1 MKTKHYLT
9 AFLVAAMTF
18 GMATANAQVKVK
30 FGPKASFT
38 LNTMNYSESLP
49 AALLETGY
57 TGKTKKME
65 YSWTPGFNAGMFLDV
80 RFNPTIS
87 LGTELF
93 VAKQGAHGSVEV
105 KHPNISGEYAGDI
118 STYWMQIPLLLKV
131 SPFTGFYFELG
142 PQFGYFLSGEKN
154 YEFTEN
160 LRDWGNSEGFNRE
173 DEFQWT
179 NPRGKFT
186 QIEEDYKMNDSDFE
200 YYKRWDLA
208 ATAGI
213 SYRLDFELQQNAH
226 TIGIIFGA
234 RYTYGIFNTLNS
246 YNAKKLAKG
255 EFVQEEVDSKNSSI
269 AVYCAVRF

>member
-1 MKTKHYLT
+1 MKHYLT
-9 AFLVAAMTF
+9 ALLVAAMTLVVV
-18 GMATANAQVKVK
+18 TANAQVKVK

-49 AALLETGY
+49 ADLLESGFT
-57 TGKTKKME
+57 KKVKKME

-80 RFNPTIS
+80 RFNPTIT

-93 VAKQGAHGSVEV
+93 VAKEGAHGVVDVEL
-105 KHPNISGEYAGDI
+105 PTISGQFKGDI
-118 STYWMQIPLLLKV
+118 STYWLQVPLLLKV
-131 SPFTGFYFELG
+131 SPFTGFNFELG
-142 PQFGYFLSGEKN
+142 PQFGYFIWGEKT
-154 YEFTEN
+154 YEFSEN
-160 LRDWGNSEGFNRE
+160 LSDWGNALGFIND

-186 QIEEDYKMNDSDFE
+186 QIEEDYQMNDSDFE
-200 YYKRWDLA
+200 YYKRWDMA
-208 ATAGI
+208 VTAGV
-213 SYRLDFELQQNAH
+213 SYRLDFELHKNAH
-226 TIGIIFGA
+226 NIGLIFGA

-255 EFVQEEVDSKNSSI
+255 EYVQEEVDSKNSSI